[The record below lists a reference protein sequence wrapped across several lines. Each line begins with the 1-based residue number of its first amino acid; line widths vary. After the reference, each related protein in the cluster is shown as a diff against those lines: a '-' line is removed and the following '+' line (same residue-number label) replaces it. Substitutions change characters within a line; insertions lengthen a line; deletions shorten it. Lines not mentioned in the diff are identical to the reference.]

1 MPHGACADVVAAVD
15 ERRAARGPR
24 NEQRGKGV
32 VHVPVCGQGTLA
44 EGAAVVGALYCP
56 RPTLAAPRAHG
67 RDEGE
72 ERRSVTGGKLSPELH
87 IQVILSK
94 CMDIKQ
100 SEGNSRPQN
109 LLTEA
114 HCTVH
119 NKNKSIWR
127 KTFLFCEIMMEAEE
141 HQQPRKAAFY
151 SELPKV
157 ELHAHLNGSISSNTM
172 KKLIAKKPGLK
183 IHDQMTMIN
192 KGKKTLEE
200 CFQMFQII
208 HQLTTSPE
216 DILMVTKDVIK
227 EFADDGVKYLE
238 LRSTPRRENATG
250 MTKKAYVESVLEGIK
265 QSKQENIDIDV
276 RYLIAIDRRGGP
288 SVAKET
294 VKLAEEFFLS
304 TDDTVLGLDLSGDP
318 TVGQAKDFL
327 EPLLEA
333 KKAGLKLAL
342 HLSEIPNQ
350 KKETQV
356 LLDLLPDRIGHGT
369 FLNSSEGGSLD
380 LVDFVRQHQ
389 IPLVAVQIA
398 GKRAVNKT
406 ELCLT
411 SNIKSQTVPSYD
423 QHHFGFWYSIAH
435 PSVICTDDKGVFAT
449 HLSEEYQLA
458 AETFNLTQS
467 QVWDLSYESID
478 YIFASDRTR
487 SELRRKWNHLKP
499 KVLHF

>member
-1 MPHGACADVVAAVD
+1 MFVKPLSC
-15 ERRAARGPR
+15 R
-24 NEQRGKGV
+24 
-32 VHVPVCGQGTLA
+32 TL
-44 EGAAVVGALYCP
+44 CK
-56 RPTLAAPRAHG
+56 
-67 RDEGE
+67 
-72 ERRSVTGGKLSPELH
+72 GKLSPEQH
-87 IQVILSK
+87 IQVIVSK
-94 CMDIKQ
+94 RVDVTQ

-109 LLTEA
+109 LLAEA
-114 HCTVH
+114 HCTRRVFGE
-119 NKNKSIWR
+119 R
-127 KTFLFCEIMMEAEE
+127 PFCEIRMEAE
-141 HQQPRKAAFY
+141 HQQPRKTPFY

-183 IHDQMTMIN
+183 IDNQMTMID
-192 KGKKTLEE
+192 KGKKRTLKE

-238 LRSTPRRENATG
+238 LRSTPRGENATG
-250 MTKKAYVESVLEGIK
+250 MTKKTYVESVLEGIK

-294 VKLAEEFFLS
+294 VKLAEEFFFS
-304 TDDTVLGLDLSGDP
+304 ADNTVLGLDLSGDP
-318 TVGQAKDFL
+318 T
-327 EPLLEA
+327 
-333 KKAGLKLAL
+333 
-342 HLSEIPNQ
+342 IPNQ
-350 KKETQV
+350 KQETQV

-380 LVDFVRQHQ
+380 LVDFVRQYQ
-389 IPLVAVQIA
+389 IPL
-398 GKRAVNKT
+398 

-449 HLSEEYQLA
+449 HLSQEYQLA

-467 QVWDLSYESID
+467 QVWDLSYKSID
-478 YIFASDRTR
+478 YIFASDSTR

>member
-1 MPHGACADVVAAVD
+1 
-15 ERRAARGPR
+15 
-24 NEQRGKGV
+24 
-32 VHVPVCGQGTLA
+32 
-44 EGAAVVGALYCP
+44 
-56 RPTLAAPRAHG
+56 
-67 RDEGE
+67 
-72 ERRSVTGGKLSPELH
+72 
-87 IQVILSK
+87 
-94 CMDIKQ
+94 MDIKQ

-114 HCTVH
+114 HCTVP
-119 NKNKSIWR
+119 NKSKTIWR
-127 KTFLFCEIMMEAEE
+127 KTLLFCDITMETEE
-141 HQQPRKAAFY
+141 HRQPWKTAFY

-157 ELHAHLNGSISSNTM
+157 ELHAHLNGSISSKTM
-172 KKLIAKKPGLK
+172 KKLIAKKPDLK
-183 IHDQMTMIN
+183 IHDQMTVIN
-192 KGKKTLEE
+192 KGKKRTLEE

-208 HQLTTSPE
+208 HQLTNSPE

-250 MTKKAYVESVLEGIK
+250 MTKKTYVESVLEGIK

-304 TDDTVLGLDLSGDP
+304 TDNTVLGLDLSGDP
-318 TVGQAKDFL
+318 TVGKAKDFL

-350 KKETQV
+350 NKETQI

-369 FLNSSEGGSLD
+369 FLNSSEGGSLA

-389 IPLVAVQIA
+389 IPL
-398 GKRAVNKT
+398 

-449 HLSEEYQLA
+449 HLSQEYQLA

-467 QVWDLSYESID
+467 QVWDLAYESID
-478 YIFASDRTR
+478 YIFASDSTK

>member
-1 MPHGACADVVAAVD
+1 MLVVKSSNC
-15 ERRAARGPR
+15 R
-24 NEQRGKGV
+24 KL
-32 VHVPVCGQGTLA
+32 CK
-44 EGAAVVGALYCP
+44 
-56 RPTLAAPRAHG
+56 
-67 RDEGE
+67 
-72 ERRSVTGGKLSPELH
+72 GKLSPELH

-114 HCTVH
+114 HYTVH

-127 KTFLFCEIMMEAEE
+127 KTFLFCEIMMEAEG
-141 HQQPRKAAFY
+141 HQQPRKTAFY

-183 IHDQMTMIN
+183 IH
-192 KGKKTLEE
+192 
-200 CFQMFQII
+200 

-304 TDDTVLGLDLSGDP
+304 TDNTVLGLDLSGDP

-380 LVDFVRQHQ
+380 LVDFVRHHQ
-389 IPLVAVQIA
+389 IPL
-398 GKRAVNKT
+398 GKV
-406 ELCLT
+406 
-411 SNIKSQTVPSYD
+411 
-423 QHHFGFWYSIAH
+423 
-435 PSVICTDDKGVFAT
+435 
-449 HLSEEYQLA
+449 
-458 AETFNLTQS
+458 
-467 QVWDLSYESID
+467 
-478 YIFASDRTR
+478 
-487 SELRRKWNHLKP
+487 
-499 KVLHF
+499 

>member
-1 MPHGACADVVAAVD
+1 
-15 ERRAARGPR
+15 
-24 NEQRGKGV
+24 
-32 VHVPVCGQGTLA
+32 
-44 EGAAVVGALYCP
+44 
-56 RPTLAAPRAHG
+56 
-67 RDEGE
+67 
-72 ERRSVTGGKLSPELH
+72 
-87 IQVILSK
+87 
-94 CMDIKQ
+94 
-100 SEGNSRPQN
+100 
-109 LLTEA
+109 
-114 HCTVH
+114 
-119 NKNKSIWR
+119 
-127 KTFLFCEIMMEAEE
+127 MEAEE
-141 HQQPRKAAFY
+141 QQRWKTTFY

-183 IHDQMTMIN
+183 IHDQMTMID
-192 KGKKTLEE
+192 KGKKRTLEE

-216 DILMVTKDVIK
+216 DILMIRNEVTKDVIK

-238 LRSTPRRENATG
+238 LRSTPRKDSATG
-250 MTKKAYVESVLEGIK
+250 MTKKTYVESVLEGIK
-265 QSKQENIDIDV
+265 QSKRENLDIDV
-276 RYLIAIDRRGGP
+276 RYLISIDRRGGP
-288 SVAKET
+288 LVAKET

-304 TDDTVLGLDLSGDP
+304 TEGTVLGLDLSGDP
-318 TVGQAKDFL
+318 T
-327 EPLLEA
+327 
-333 KKAGLKLAL
+333 
-342 HLSEIPNQ
+342 IPNQ

-380 LVDFVRQHQ
+380 LVDFVKKHQ
-389 IPLVAVQIA
+389 IPL
-398 GKRAVNKT
+398 

-411 SNIKSQTVPSYD
+411 SNIKSQTVPSYNH
-423 QHHFGFWYSIAH
+423 HHFGFWYSTDH

-449 HLSEEYQLA
+449 HLSQEYHLA

-478 YIFASDRTR
+478 YIFASDSTR

>member
-1 MPHGACADVVAAVD
+1 MVEV
-15 ERRAARGPR
+15 E
-24 NEQRGKGV
+24 EQQQSWK
-32 VHVPVCGQGTLA
+32 
-44 EGAAVVGALYCP
+44 
-56 RPTLAAPRAHG
+56 
-67 RDEGE
+67 RD
-72 ERRSVTGGKLSPELH
+72 
-87 IQVILSK
+87 
-94 CMDIKQ
+94 
-100 SEGNSRPQN
+100 
-109 LLTEA
+109 
-114 HCTVH
+114 
-119 NKNKSIWR
+119 
-127 KTFLFCEIMMEAEE
+127 
-141 HQQPRKAAFY
+141 FY
-151 SELPKV
+151 LELPKV

-172 KKLIAKKPGLK
+172 KKLIAKKPDFK
-183 IHDQMTMIN
+183 IHDEMTMID
-192 KGKKTLEE
+192 KGKKRTLEE

-216 DILMVTKDVIK
+216 DILMITKDVIK

-250 MTKKAYVESVLEGIK
+250 MTKKSYVESILEGIK
-265 QSKQENIDIDV
+265 QSKQENLDIDV

-304 TDDTVLGLDLSGDP
+304 TEDVVLGLDLSGDP
-318 TVGQAKDFL
+318 TIGRAEDFL

-333 KKAGLKLAL
+333 KNAGLKLAL

-350 KKETQV
+350 GKETQM

-380 LVDFVRQHQ
+380 LVDFVRQHR
-389 IPLVAVQIA
+389 IPL
-398 GKRAVNKT
+398 

-449 HLSEEYQLA
+449 YLSQEYRLA

-467 QVWDLSYESID
+467 RVWDLSYESIN
-478 YIFASDRTR
+478 YIFASDSTR
-487 SELRRKWNHLKP
+487 SELRKKWNHLKP
-499 KVLHF
+499 RVTILSYNEVNYL

>member
-1 MPHGACADVVAAVD
+1 
-15 ERRAARGPR
+15 
-24 NEQRGKGV
+24 
-32 VHVPVCGQGTLA
+32 
-44 EGAAVVGALYCP
+44 
-56 RPTLAAPRAHG
+56 
-67 RDEGE
+67 
-72 ERRSVTGGKLSPELH
+72 
-87 IQVILSK
+87 
-94 CMDIKQ
+94 
-100 SEGNSRPQN
+100 
-109 LLTEA
+109 
-114 HCTVH
+114 
-119 NKNKSIWR
+119 
-127 KTFLFCEIMMEAEE
+127 MMEAEE
-141 HQQPRKAAFY
+141 NQQPWKTAFY

-183 IHDQMTMIN
+183 INDQMTMID
-192 KGKKTLEE
+192 KGKKRTLEE

-250 MTKKAYVESVLEGIK
+250 MTKKTYVESVLEGIK

-304 TDDTVLGLDLSGDP
+304 TDNTVLGLDLSGDP

-369 FLNSSEGGSLD
+369 FLSSSEEGSLE
-380 LVDFVRQHQ
+380 LVDFVRQHR
-389 IPLVAVQIA
+389 IPL
-398 GKRAVNKT
+398 

-411 SNIKSQTVPSYD
+411 SNIKSQTVRSYD

-435 PSVICTDDKGVFAT
+435 PSVICVRLMIRVFLQHNFLKST
-449 HLSEEYQLA
+449 NWQLKHL
-458 AETFNLTQS
+458 T
-467 QVWDLSYESID
+467 
-478 YIFASDRTR
+478 
-487 SELRRKWNHLKP
+487 
-499 KVLHF
+499 